1 MLVSMVRGISLG
13 NGFWM
18 VNTWRAPVR
27 ERHKRSTLNFA
38 NVRNGSIHAQGVARR
53 LGILCINT
61 ICSKYVK
68 ISRDLQLNDR
78 LSQYT
83 SKRSKTCRCFS
94 IRLLP
99 IQPKFWR
106 SQKTCSRWFL
116 SQKIVVP
123 ELTSDILPTF

>member
-1 MLVSMVRGISLG
+1 MLVSMVRGISLV
-13 NGFWM
+13 NGFW
-18 VNTWRAPVR
+18 VINTWRAQVR

-53 LGILCINT
+53 LGILCIKN
-61 ICSKYVK
+61 IYSKYVK
-68 ISRDLQLNDR
+68 ISRDSQLNDR

-99 IQPKFWR
+99 MQPKFWR
-106 SQKTCSRWFL
+106 SQKTCSCWFP